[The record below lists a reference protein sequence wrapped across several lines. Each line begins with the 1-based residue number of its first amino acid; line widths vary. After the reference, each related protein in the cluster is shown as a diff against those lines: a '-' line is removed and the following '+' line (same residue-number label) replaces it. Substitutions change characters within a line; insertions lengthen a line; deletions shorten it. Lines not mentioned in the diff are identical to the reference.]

1 MKFVILDYVIRYETL
16 NPPYITQLPSNTKL
30 CLRAPMTLPL
40 QLSHLSYSLF
50 GLTQS

>member
-1 MKFVILDYVIRYETL
+1 MKFVTLDYIIRYETL
-16 NPPYITQLPSNTKL
+16 NPPYITQLPSNAKL